1 MSDFIEDISE
11 DHSKENV
18 QMKTGEITGDQ
29 HLFHSLPKEFQQW
42 HATNYLIEKEG
53 QVDTNLVTK
62 SLLNAY
68 SWKTLLNASGYA
80 ISTFILIVA
89 TLCSEKFFE
98 SVPITILHSFL
109 FLSLAIYIAYQFY
122 FFGIIRAQIIGP
134 LTEKTANVTSFL
146 YYQTYFAT
154 FLSLIIMLLFIFLFG
169 EDILE
174 LIFTILATVKYSSG
188 GHMDMVTSFFF
199 NFGVQFH
206 NLFAKI
212 LYNES
217 SYFYNI
223 YFLTILYT
231 VIIVI
236 LIYIIEKMGYNN
248 QRHEIIESMSDFK
261 LNSGYPIEKSQMV
274 IKTWREKHGM

>member
-1 MSDFIEDISE
+1 MSDFIEDMSE

-42 HATNYLIEKEG
+42 HTTNYLIEKEG
-53 QVDTNLVTK
+53 QVDTNLITK

-68 SWKTLLNASGYA
+68 AWKVILNATGYA
-80 ISTFILIVA
+80 ISTFILIVV
-89 TLCSEKFFE
+89 TLFSEKFFE
-98 SVPITILHSFL
+98 SVPITILHSFF
-109 FLSLAIYIAYQFY
+109 FLGSAIYIAYQFY
-122 FFGIIRAQIIGP
+122 FFGVIRAQVIGP

-154 FLSLIIMLLFIFLFG
+154 FISLIIMLLFIFLFG

-206 NLFAKI
+206 NIFSRI
-212 LYNES
+212 LYSES

-231 VIIVI
+231 FIIVI
-236 LIYIIEKMGYNN
+236 FIYVVEKMGYNN